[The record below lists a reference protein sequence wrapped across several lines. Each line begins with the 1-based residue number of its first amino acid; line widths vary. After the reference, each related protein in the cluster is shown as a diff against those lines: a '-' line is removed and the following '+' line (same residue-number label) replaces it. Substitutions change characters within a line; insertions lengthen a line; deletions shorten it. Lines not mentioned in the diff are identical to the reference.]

1 MENPDTSKTFKSSS
15 TQTEYITNKGKGID
29 PIDPT
34 KHSELFTAYND
45 LPNPLYRLN
54 LTKVFNEELLS
65 EASQKE
71 LKIIMDYVKTENWE
85 DLKKL
90 NPLYYRIRRD
100 LSVTPTNC
108 LLYDNRLVILSRL
121 KQLVLDTIHHNHPG
135 QAGMLPL
142 AKLIWWP
149 HIHSEIVSKAKAC
162 RQCIDKGKSLKA
174 LIPKT
179 KLGQLPSLIEPNKEI
194 QMDFA
199 GPIPYKNTTQ
209 NNYILVTV
217 DRLSRYP
224 NAELFHNCDTENAI
238 DYLERYCK
246 IHGIPRSN
254 RCDQAQAFKA
264 KEFEIFCKNRNIK
277 LILAPAGD
285 HRGTGMVER
294 LIQTLKRRLAV
305 IDIDPMWS
313 SETLSARI
321 ASIIENV
328 RLIPNKTTKVTPFES
343 HFGRK
348 PNTELSN
355 MLTKPSIKNLSYKKL
370 IDKCLDMKLL
380 RHDALTQ
387 EEMWKRDGSSENELD
402 IQYNTQSASPTYLES
417 DDSKNQPLIYKSPSK
432 ISPSEIHFSIGDK
445 TTKIIYNKRNVAR
458 KSIARK
464 TKEPRNT
471 LAPQW
476 NIIQDGTIKNC
487 TPHTLTID
495 TPLRKNTVIRKNDI
509 AIATETKPLPETK
522 PRLIHMVECK
532 TIGEYRRNQEKIKKF
547 FLEEAKQNATN
558 NTSGPMRSLPTTN
571 DSRDTP
577 GPSRIQNKPVTS
589 APKRTR
595 SDLES
600 SNKPKKRTCKK
611 EPIKTKW
618 SKEKVIKLATKN
630 QREEQQPK
638 GNNKPKNKQ
647 STPVQSFNE
656 KAKQAALKHS
666 MTASTRR
673 LSSTTSDTDT
683 NRSFLIFNTPT
694 PQPSSIQIFNVDT
707 DIPGTAPF
715 EITTSNDPTDFMET
729 SKLIPK
735 IQSPQLTASTSL
747 DTNSRRDD
755 NQDIDFNKSTKKLD
769 KIVKKIN
776 TINAEK
782 EEKEQAEP
790 TNSPEPIV
798 IYLDTSNSPNG
809 ADHIQSPQSEQA
821 PNGEI
826 TSAQPK
832 QPDML
837 NKNEPTRPPQA
848 ETQKSPASS
857 LIYKTPPS
865 SPQPDT
871 ISDLDEDDIK
881 ALNEIQ

>member
-1 MENPDTSKTFKSSS
+1 MENPATSKTFKSSS
-15 TQTEYITNKGKGID
+15 TQTEYTTNKGKGLD

-45 LPNPLYRLN
+45 LPTPLYRLN

-71 LKIIMDYVKTENWE
+71 LKIIMDYVKTEIWE
-85 DLKKL
+85 DLKKV
-90 NPLYYRIRRD
+90 NQLYYRIRRD

-108 LLYDNRLVILSRL
+108 LLYDNRLLIPTRL

-135 QAGMLPL
+135 QAGMLAL

-162 RQCIDKGKSLKA
+162 RQCINKGKNLKA

-179 KLGQLPSLIEPNKEI
+179 NLGQLPSPIEPNQEI

-224 NAELFHNCDTENAI
+224 NAELFHNCDTETAI

-246 IHGIPRSN
+246 IHGIPRSI

-321 ASIIENV
+321 ASIIENI
-328 RLIPNKTTKVTPFES
+328 RLIPNKTTKITPFEA

-370 IDKCLDMKLL
+370 IDKCLDKKLL

-387 EEMWKRDGSSENELD
+387 EELWRRDGSSENELD
-402 IQYNTQSASPTYLES
+402 IQYNTQSTSPTPLDS
-417 DDSKNQPLIYKSPSK
+417 DDSENQPLIHKSPSK
-432 ISPSEIHFSIGDK
+432 KTPSELHFSIGDK

-476 NIIQDGTIKNC
+476 NIIQDGTITNY
-487 TPHTLTID
+487 TPHTITID
-495 TPLRKNTVIRKNDI
+495 TPLRKNTVLRKNDI
-509 AIATETKPLPETK
+509 AIATETKPLQEIK
-522 PRLIHMVECK
+522 PRLIHMVACK

-547 FLEEAKQNATN
+547 CLEEAKKNAKN
-558 NTSGPMRSLPTTN
+558 NTSGPMRNLPAAN
-571 DSRDTP
+571 DSQDIP
-577 GPSRIQNKPVTS
+577 GPSRIQSRPVTS

-595 SDLES
+595 SDLEA

-630 QREEQQPK
+630 QREQQQPK

-647 STPVQSFNE
+647 STPLHSFNE

-666 MTASTRR
+666 MAASTRR
-673 LSSTTSDTDT
+673 LPSSNSDTDT
-683 NRSFLIFNTPT
+683 NRSFLIFNTPI
-694 PQPSSIQIFNVDT
+694 PQPPSIQIYNVDT
-707 DIPGTAPF
+707 DIPGTPPF
-715 EITTSNDPTDFMET
+715 EIITSNDPTDFMET
-729 SKLIPK
+729 SKMSPK

-747 DTNSRRDD
+747 DTNSMRDD

-782 EEKEQAEP
+782 EEKEQIET

-809 ADHIQSPQSEQA
+809 TDQIHSPQSEQA
-821 PNGEI
+821 PNGEM
-826 TSAQPK
+826 TSAHTK
-832 QPDML
+832 QPDMV
-837 NKNEPTRPPQA
+837 NKNEPSRPPQA
-848 ETQKSPASS
+848 ENTEE
-857 LIYKTPPS
+857 PS
-865 SPQPDT
+865 QLF
-871 ISDLDEDDIK
+871 DLQDAPII
-881 ALNEIQ
+881 APTRHHLRS

>member
-1 MENPDTSKTFKSSS
+1 
-15 TQTEYITNKGKGID
+15 
-29 PIDPT
+29 
-34 KHSELFTAYND
+34 
-45 LPNPLYRLN
+45 
-54 LTKVFNEELLS
+54 
-65 EASQKE
+65 
-71 LKIIMDYVKTENWE
+71 
-85 DLKKL
+85 
-90 NPLYYRIRRD
+90 
-100 LSVTPTNC
+100 
-108 LLYDNRLVILSRL
+108 
-121 KQLVLDTIHHNHPG
+121 
-135 QAGMLPL
+135 
-142 AKLIWWP
+142 
-149 HIHSEIVSKAKAC
+149 
-162 RQCIDKGKSLKA
+162 
-174 LIPKT
+174 
-179 KLGQLPSLIEPNKEI
+179 
-194 QMDFA
+194 
-199 GPIPYKNTTQ
+199 
-209 NNYILVTV
+209 
-217 DRLSRYP
+217 
-224 NAELFHNCDTENAI
+224 
-238 DYLERYCK
+238 
-246 IHGIPRSN
+246 
-254 RCDQAQAFKA
+254 
-264 KEFEIFCKNRNIK
+264 
-277 LILAPAGD
+277 
-285 HRGTGMVER
+285 MVERLR

-321 ASIIENV
+321 ASIIENI
-328 RLIPNKTTKVTPFES
+328 RLIPNKTTKVTPFEA

-370 IDKCLDMKLL
+370 IDKCLDKKLL

-387 EEMWKRDGSSENELD
+387 EEMWRRDGSSENELD
-402 IQYNTQSASPTYLES
+402 IQYNTQSASPTHLDS
-417 DDSKNQPLIYKSPSK
+417 DDSENQPLISKSPSK
-432 ISPSEIHFSIGDK
+432 VSPSEIHFSIGDK

-476 NIIQDGTIKNC
+476 NIIQDGTIKNY
-487 TPHTLTID
+487 TPHTITID

-509 AIATETKPLPETK
+509 AIATETKPLPEIK
-522 PRLIHMVECK
+522 PRLIHMVACK

-547 FLEEAKQNATN
+547 CLEEAKQNTKN
-558 NTSGPMRSLPTTN
+558 NTSGPMRNLPTTN
-571 DSRDTP
+571 ESQDIP
-577 GPSRIQNKPVTS
+577 GPSRTQSKPVTS

-630 QREEQQPK
+630 QREQQQPK
-638 GNNKPKNKQ
+638 GSKKPKNKQ

-666 MTASTRR
+666 MIASTRR
-673 LSSTTSDTDT
+673 LPSTTSDTDT
-683 NRSFLIFNTPT
+683 NRFFLIFNTPT
-694 PQPSSIQIFNVDT
+694 PQPPSIQIPNVDT

-715 EITTSNDPTDFMET
+715 EIITSNDPTDFMET
-729 SKLIPK
+729 SKMSPKTQSSQLI
-735 IQSPQLTASTSL
+735 ASTSV
-747 DTNSRRDD
+747 DNNSLRDN
-755 NQDIDFNKSTKKLD
+755 NQDPDFNKSTKKLD

-782 EEKEQAEP
+782 EEKEQAET

-826 TSAQPK
+826 TSAQPRK
-832 QPDML
+832 PVKLD
-837 NKNEPTRPPQA
+837 KNEPTRLPQV
-848 ETQKSPASS
+848 ETQRSPACS